1 MAGELEEKEPTATA
15 VIQLSLS
22 MCHLLLRL
30 LGHERLQLDVVVAVV
45 GVLLLQQRSVFLVG
59 LPSTPPCLA
68 CKHRVRSKDGGKYFW
83 ERWIGKLLVM
93 PFF

>member
-30 LGHERLQLDVVVAVV
+30 LGHERLQLDVVVAAV
-45 GVLLLQQRSVFLVG
+45 GVLLLQQRSGFLVG
-59 LPSTPPCLA
+59 LPSTPPCLELLQTP
-68 CKHRVRSKDGGKYFW
+68 CPEQGWRQIFLGRDGSVSSW
-83 ERWIGKLLVM
+83 
-93 PFF
+93 